1 MRHAAGKQHR
11 TGPITETRLHR
22 LAAGIAIVAIV
33 LPIAVTCW
41 HLTDYY
47 GLEHGAAVWI
57 TLSDWAGRGT
67 LIPPVA
73 FEGQYAGTRYM
84 PLPIMSQ
91 RWLAD
96 LVGNEIA
103 GGRLVSIAGVLALV
117 AALLFAFRRAGLSWA
132 PGLLLV
138 AGLMMTPTLSTA
150 IVSIRNDAMPAALQL
165 VAVVLLADRRLA
177 RQPRLWLLAGAL
189 AGLAVSWKASAIWC
203 IAAVVL
209 CAVCQFRRLAELR
222 RHYLA
227 FCAGLVASLAAGAAF
242 ALIMT
247 QGRIVE
253 NFRELMFSSE
263 YSALD
268 VHLWVKPYLGGI
280 IFGLGL
286 IVPLVFWGLLHPLTA
301 DVPVILKTSIV
312 SCVAF
317 TTLIFVD
324 YQGAYV
330 NHLVD
335 PMALGLLGIAWAVG
349 GAAKAVDTAA
359 VRQRV
364 VAVGAGAAM
373 ILSATIGSWY
383 EPLRSALRDGP
394 VSAYS
399 LGDTRIG
406 PGQVLSENPL
416 VNYAIGQQPVIADPF
431 AFRRIASN
439 RPEFDDE
446 LIRRIQRTEFPAVVM
461 LAKAGRENGNWYRN
475 GSWGDDVLDAV
486 CGSYHPVSLIGDGK
500 FELYLPGEPTAVVPT
515 SPCNR
520 EALRYD

>member
-1 MRHAAGKQHR
+1 
-11 TGPITETRLHR
+11 
-22 LAAGIAIVAIV
+22 
-33 LPIAVTCW
+33 
-41 HLTDYY
+41 
-47 GLEHGAAVWI
+47 
-57 TLSDWAGRGT
+57 
-67 LIPPVA
+67 
-73 FEGQYAGTRYM
+73 
-84 PLPIMSQ
+84 
-91 RWLAD
+91 
-96 LVGNEIA
+96 
-103 GGRLVSIAGVLALV
+103 
-117 AALLFAFRRAGLSWA
+117 
-132 PGLLLV
+132 
-138 AGLMMTPTLSTA
+138 
-150 IVSIRNDAMPAALQL
+150 MPAALQL

-177 RQPRLWLLAGAL
+177 RQPRLWLVAGVL

-227 FCAGLVASLAAGAAF
+227 FGAGLAASLAAGAAF

-247 QGRIVE
+247 RGRIVE

-280 IFGLGL
+280 IFGMGL
-286 IVPLVFWGLLHPLTA
+286 LVPLVFWGLLHPLVA
-301 DVPVILKTSIV
+301 DVPLILKTSIV

-335 PMALGLLGIAWAVG
+335 PMALGLLGIAWAA
-349 GAAKAVDTAA
+349 AAKATVPKAAVPKATAADTAATAA
-359 VRQRV
+359 VRQRA

-383 EPLRSALRDGP
+383 EPLRGALRDGP
-394 VSAYS
+394 VPAYS

-446 LIRRIQRTEFPAVVM
+446 LIRRIERTEFPAVVM